1 MDEIPHGLNDD
12 PTVKT
17 SEQISELAA
26 ALAAAQGM
34 MENAVMNRVNPH
46 FKSKYADLA
55 AIFDA
60 ARKPLSAN
68 GLAIVQTIGD
78 GVLHTRLLHTSGQ
91 WIASEHPL
99 PMSGRPQEIG
109 SALTYAR
116 RYSLSALIGIAAD
129 EDDDA
134 NAAKSKNGN
143 EGEQLNSQQMEF
155 VWEKVREYCDPDFQ
169 QEWVD
174 LLVKSIGHDTL
185 AEVPASLFEM
195 LRQKIIAWP
204 KSPGAA
210 SGKRND
216 GRDHRLRTG
225 HAGMVSGPRWA
236 RSPRRAFTTSSPP
249 PNAAAI
255 TASRKN
261 YHRRNGAPSGSPARP
276 TRPTVAPPWP
286 MAAPVRAGR
295 RASAYALKSRR
306 SRSTEVGF
314 VNHPTIA
321 HGRLPRPMGWSAV
334 MGWSRSNARTRQH
347 THADRPCS
355 AARSRREYMRPDAI
369 PDGVHRS
376 ASGAIWSTYRSDVC
390 RTNMQTAHLPRHAR

>member
-1 MDEIPHGLNDD
+1 M
-12 PTVKT
+12 KT

-134 NAAKSKNGN
+134 NAAQKGNGHKGA
-143 EGEQLNSQQMEF
+143 EPIRLTDDQ
-155 VWEKVREYCDPDFQ
+155 
-169 QEWVD
+169 
-174 LLVKSIGHDTL
+174 L
-185 AEVPASLFEM
+185 AELIMAI
-195 LRQKIIAWP
+195 KD
-204 KSPGAA
+204 
-210 SGKRND
+210 SGRTND
-216 GRDHRLRTG
+216 WFCKFAHLDFLEDL
-225 HAGMVSGPRWA
+225 
-236 RSPRRAFTTSSPP
+236 
-249 PNAAAI
+249 
-255 TASRKN
+255 
-261 YHRRNGAPSGSPARP
+261 APERF
-276 TRPTVAPPWP
+276 
-286 MAAPVRAGR
+286 
-295 RASAYALKSRR
+295 ASALAYVKK
-306 SRSTEVGF
+306 
-314 VNHPTIA
+314 
-321 HGRLPRPMGWSAV
+321 LPKVEAP
-334 MGWSRSNARTRQH
+334 
-347 THADRPCS
+347 
-355 AARSRREYMRPDAI
+355 
-369 PDGVHRS
+369 
-376 ASGAIWSTYRSDVC
+376 
-390 RTNMQTAHLPRHAR
+390 

>member
-1 MDEIPHGLNDD
+1 M
-12 PTVKT
+12 KT

-134 NAAKSKNGN
+134 NAAQKKNGVAARLTD
-143 EGEQLNSQQMEF
+143 EQEAELYDAI
-155 VWEKVREYCDPDFQ
+155 EK
-169 QEWVD
+169 
-174 LLVKSIGHDTL
+174 T
-185 AEVPASLFEM
+185 
-195 LRQKIIAWP
+195 
-204 KSPGAA
+204 
-210 SGKRND
+210 
-216 GRDHRLRTG
+216 GRDVAWFCKFAHIDDLSELAPERFASAL
-225 HAGMVSGPRWA
+225 AYVKKLPKVD
-236 RSPRRAFTTSSPP
+236 
-249 PNAAAI
+249 NAA
-255 TASRKN
+255 
-261 YHRRNGAPSGSPARP
+261 G
-276 TRPTVAPPWP
+276 
-286 MAAPVRAGR
+286 
-295 RASAYALKSRR
+295 
-306 SRSTEVGF
+306 
-314 VNHPTIA
+314 
-321 HGRLPRPMGWSAV
+321 
-334 MGWSRSNARTRQH
+334 Q
-347 THADRPCS
+347 
-355 AARSRREYMRPDAI
+355 
-369 PDGVHRS
+369 
-376 ASGAIWSTYRSDVC
+376 
-390 RTNMQTAHLPRHAR
+390 

>member
-1 MDEIPHGLNDD
+1 MTIEAQRLSMSGM
-12 PTVKT
+12 KT

-134 NAAKSKNGN
+134 TGAEKAHSANG
-143 EGEQLNSQQMEF
+143 
-155 VWEKVREYCDPDFQ
+155 K
-169 QEWVD
+169 
-174 LLVKSIGHDTL
+174 
-185 AEVPASLFEM
+185 
-195 LRQKIIAWP
+195 
-204 KSPGAA
+204 
-210 SGKRND
+210 
-216 GRDHRLRTG
+216 
-225 HAGMVSGPRWA
+225 
-236 RSPRRAFTTSSPP
+236 
-249 PNAAAI
+249 
-255 TASRKN
+255 
-261 YHRRNGAPSGSPARP
+261 ARP
-276 TRPTVAPPWP
+276 RNSTRAD
-286 MAAPVRAGR
+286 
-295 RASAYALKSRR
+295 
-306 SRSTEVGF
+306 GF
-314 VNHPTIA
+314 VEI
-321 HGRLPRPMGWSAV
+321 
-334 MGWSRSNARTRQH
+334 SRANTAIRTWPH
-347 THADRPCS
+347 
-355 AARSRREYMRPDAI
+355 
-369 PDGVHRS
+369 
-376 ASGAIWSTYRSDVC
+376 
-390 RTNMQTAHLPRHAR
+390 